1 MRIEFK
7 AILYSD
13 PDLNDSPNVN
23 KTVQDLF
30 EIGESWI
37 SIELLFLYWLDK
49 CLSAEQSV
57 WQLENRYG
65 KQLIV
70 GDILRAIQGDGKVP
84 VYCQST
90 QLPVT

>member
-37 SIELLFLYWLDK
+37 SIELLFL
-49 CLSAEQSV
+49 
-57 WQLENRYG
+57 
-65 KQLIV
+65 
-70 GDILRAIQGDGKVP
+70 
-84 VYCQST
+84 
-90 QLPVT
+90 